1 MLSFLSNTRV
11 DLAAGQTDLRK
22 SFDPLAEVVRWSLQ
36 VDPLSGHLFVFS
48 KQRRHRV
55 KILFWDKSGGWLC
68 AQRLESGTLGWPSSA
83 DEVLKLLRMVSA
95 TQPRSGGGRSERDC
109 AESQSHNIESE
120 EE

>member
-1 MLSFLSNTRV
+1 MVPSRKRRGLTEIQLRIAEFKSSGLSKAEF
-11 DLAAGQTDLRK
+11 AARLN
-22 SFDPLAEVVRWSLQ
+22 VH
-36 VDPLSGHLFVFS
+36 PLSGHLFVFS

-68 AQRLESGTLGWPSSA
+68 AQRLESGPLAWPSSA

-109 AESQSHNIESE
+109 VESQSQQD
-120 EE
+120 